1 MSIVKGFLIVVG
13 VIGTLVVA
21 GGAGAMTYLF
31 LGNNVELSMRDLEV
45 GEPSHAGEREALVAS
60 CQAVLGKGL
69 GSKANAACGC
79 IADDFEQD
87 LSRVE
92 RLMVSASFQ
101 KDTRR
106 LVAIGMSIA
115 KSGAKREDIDALKNK
130 LEPSIRSAFL
140 HCAQTQ

>member
-1 MSIVKGFLIVVG
+1 M
-13 VIGTLVVA
+13 
-21 GGAGAMTYLF
+21 
-31 LGNNVELSMRDLEV
+31 
-45 GEPSHAGEREALVAS
+45 
-60 CQAVLGKGL
+60 QAVLGKGL

-130 LEPSIRSAFL
+130 LEPSIRSAL
-140 HCAQTQ
+140 LYCAQTQ